1 MKVLVIN
8 GSPKGKRSNTWQLTR
23 AFVEGMGE
31 QLGEG
36 ALEERV
42 VEVRSAHIEPCL
54 GCFACWKSGDG
65 TCCLNDDMRQI
76 IADRVWADVTI
87 WSFPLYYF
95 SVPGPLKNLIDRQ
108 LPMALPFMEERADG
122 LGSGSHPARYD
133 LSGKRNVIISTC
145 GFFSAEGNYDGVF
158 SLFDHMCGKGEY
170 ESVLCGQGELFRVP
184 ELKERTGA
192 YLDCVRQAGRE
203 FADGGIAPATSKRL
217 AQLLYPRETFEAMAD
232 ASWGISRETGEAE
245 DEAITFTRQM
255 ATLYNPQ
262 AYDGTDRVLY
272 MDYTD
277 RGVGC
282 AIVLGKDGSK
292 VVTDG
297 SVVPTTT
304 IETPYTVWRDIAQ
317 GKISGVDALAQ
328 HQYRVLGDFDLMM
341 NWDAYFGDT
350 GSSGEDAPAGDA
362 APAASKPST
371 MLAMLVPW
379 IAFWTAMSISPSLGP
394 VITLAFCAATPLLFY
409 RNEKTFY
416 DVISPCIVVAL
427 VALVLVGVPLTM
439 VLPLSYVG
447 FGLMWL
453 VPALVGV
460 PLSAHYSKNSYGGNG
475 ALNNTIFVQTNRI
488 ICLVWGVTYLAAA
501 VAAFLL
507 VGTDAAPLVA
517 IVNNIL
523 PLPAAFFTVWFQR
536 WYPQKVARG

>member
-1 MKVLVIN
+1 
-8 GSPKGKRSNTWQLTR
+8 
-23 AFVEGMGE
+23 
-31 QLGEG
+31 
-36 ALEERV
+36 
-42 VEVRSAHIEPCL
+42 
-54 GCFACWKSGDG
+54 
-65 TCCLNDDMRQI
+65 
-76 IADRVWADVTI
+76 
-87 WSFPLYYF
+87 
-95 SVPGPLKNLIDRQ
+95 
-108 LPMALPFMEERADG
+108 
-122 LGSGSHPARYD
+122 
-133 LSGKRNVIISTC
+133 
-145 GFFSAEGNYDGVF
+145 
-158 SLFDHMCGKGEY
+158 
-170 ESVLCGQGELFRVP
+170 
-184 ELKERTGA
+184 
-192 YLDCVRQAGRE
+192 
-203 FADGGIAPATSKRL
+203 
-217 AQLLYPRETFEAMAD
+217 
-232 ASWGISRETGEAE
+232 
-245 DEAITFTRQM
+245 
-255 ATLYNPQ
+255 
-262 AYDGTDRVLY
+262 
-272 MDYTD
+272 
-277 RGVGC
+277 
-282 AIVLGKDGSK
+282 
-292 VVTDG
+292 
-297 SVVPTTT
+297 
-304 IETPYTVWRDIAQ
+304 
-317 GKISGVDALAQ
+317 
-328 HQYRVLGDFDLMM
+328 
-341 NWDAYFGDT
+341 
-350 GSSGEDAPAGDA
+350 
-362 APAASKPST
+362 

-453 VPALVGV
+453 VPALVGI